1 MTIYCS
7 LVGSYRTRRGVK
19 RVSFYAF
26 LTLMSECFPIY
37 CRLLRLGESII
48 ASGKIEISL
57 FE

>member
-1 MTIYCS
+1 MAIYRS

-19 RVSFYAF
+19 IVSFYAF
-26 LTLMSECFPIY
+26 LTLMSEY

-48 ASGKIEISL
+48 ASSEIEISL